1 MIENLLTINLSLQL
15 LGAGAVVY
23 IVQKFIDTLTSHIFD
38 KKIFYP
44 IFSSI
49 KKRWKILKT
58 NAKPVKATFSL
69 SYTPEEN
76 LSVSSTTERLK
87 RTFHKVE
94 DSSNGKITIDDEY
107 WSVSERR
114 GKVEFHYSDQ
124 RESFT
129 ANINLVRDT
138 ECVKSTP
145 SGDPDEV
152 NVGSIGLE
160 IGFKFPFKQLED
172 TLFNLGSLISYLE
185 AGFESQIRG
194 NFSSGRFVITP
205 VNTDLTIDEWVEE
218 EQFDISLLLA
228 TEGQDRT
235 EVEFFSDRAIVKSN
249 QREIDAKTVKY
260 MKELLLNYYL

>member
-1 MIENLLTINLSLQL
+1 MSADLLTIDLSLQL
-15 LGAGAVVY
+15 LGAGAIVY
-23 IVQKFIDTLTSHIFD
+23 IAQKFIDTLTSHIFD

-44 IFSSI
+44 IFKSI
-49 KKRWKILKT
+49 KREWKILKT

-69 SYTPEEN
+69 SYTPEQD
-76 LSVSSTTERLK
+76 LSISSTVERLK

-94 DSSNGKITIDDEY
+94 KSSNGKITINDEY

-129 ANINLVRDT
+129 VNIDLVRDT
-138 ECVKSTP
+138 GSVKAIP

-152 NVGSIGLE
+152 KVGSIGLE

-185 AGFESQIRG
+185 GGFDGQIRG
-194 NFSSGRFVITP
+194 NFSGGRFVITP

-228 TEGQDRT
+228 TEGKDRT
-235 EVEFFSDRAIVKSN
+235 EVEFFSDRAVVKSN
-249 QREIDAKTVKY
+249 QREIDAKTVRY
-260 MKELLLNYYL
+260 MRELLLNYYL